1 MTGAVAAGRGRPVIN
16 FRLNLAPVFISRAA
30 AATATAADARGMAT
44 GSRRGSGER
53 KRILHH
59 LKLPKNEAIR
69 TIPVSSISPP
79 FSRISTK
86 LSLFY
91 TDISSYDLF

>member
-30 AATATAADARGMAT
+30 AATATATAADARGMAT

-59 LKLPKNEAIR
+59 LKLPKNEAI
-69 TIPVSSISPP
+69 PVSSISPP